1 MARSERTSCLTNG
14 FVSHLNGGAPLE
26 NSDCNSRACPLIN
39 PGSEFSS
46 NRGYADWTPSPMAL
60 SPSTSTKVTQG
71 DGLTGRSSIGQSLTG
86 RSTKAI
92 LLILAAAVL
101 GGIVFLWIRFWPFEQ
116 TAVLEDLQQASDSSV
131 RIRTFRKSY
140 FPYPGCTLEGV
151 VFVHG
156 TVAQPLITI
165 EKLTIRGGYLG
176 IFARR
181 VSRITAE
188 GLRVFIPPFGS
199 GQSFHTVRS
208 TITIGEI
215 VANGATLEFALRKP
229 DKPPLRFDLH
239 EVSLREVGWMG
250 ALTYR
255 LKVHNP
261 KPPGEITAEGKF
273 GVWDQNHPAQTPFSG
288 EYKFEQAD
296 LSVYAG
302 IAGILK
308 STGKFGGTLG
318 HMDISGTTDTPDFEV
333 KSGGHPVQLTAE
345 FSAYVDGI
353 HGDTF
358 LKRVDA
364 HFRKTH
370 VVAGGSI
377 ARSASGKEKTAL
389 IDLSAE
395 NARIEDILGLF
406 VEKKRAPMSGAVTLR
421 AKAEIPSGDRP
432 FLKKLKLRGDFGIG
446 GGEFSHP
453 STQKSLDKLSAGARG
468 EKDSPDPETVLTDLT
483 GRVALNDGVAD
494 FADLSFG
501 VPGATARM
509 QGTYNLIN
517 YKIDLRGQMH
527 VDSRIANTTSGGKA
541 LLLKMIDPFFKKR
554 KKGEIIPV
562 RISGTFQNPSF
573 GLDLK
578 DKKAQKVAPPSHIPP
593 ANAPAS
599 PQ

>member
-1 MARSERTSCLTNG
+1 
-14 FVSHLNGGAPLE
+14 
-26 NSDCNSRACPLIN
+26 
-39 PGSEFSS
+39 
-46 NRGYADWTPSPMAL
+46 MAL
-60 SPSTSTKVTQG
+60 SPSTSPRKVTQG
-71 DGLTGRSSIGQSLTG
+71 WSLTG

-101 GGIVFLWIRFWPFEQ
+101 GGFVFLWIRFWPFEQ
-116 TAVLEDLQQASDSSV
+116 TAVIQDLQEASDSSV
-131 RIRTFRKSY
+131 HVRTFHKTY
-140 FPYPGCTLEGV
+140 FPYPGCTLQGV

-156 TVAQPLITI
+156 TVAKPLITI
-165 EKLTIRGGYLG
+165 EKVMIRGAYLG
-176 IFARR
+176 VFTHH

-199 GQSFHTVRS
+199 GQSFQTSRS

-215 VANGATLEFALRKP
+215 VANEATLEFALRKP

-239 EVSLREVGWMG
+239 EVSLRDVGWKG
-250 ALTYR
+250 PLTYR

-261 KPPGEITAEGKF
+261 EPPGMITVEGKF
-273 GVWDQNHPAQTPFSG
+273 GVWDQNDPAQTPVSG

-296 LSVYAG
+296 LSVYEG
-302 IAGILK
+302 IAGILR
-308 STGKFGGTLG
+308 SIGKFGGRLG
-318 HMDISGTTDTPDFEV
+318 HIDISGTTDTPDFEV
-333 KSGGHPVQLTAE
+333 KSGGHPVQLITE
-345 FSAYVDGI
+345 FSAYVDGVY
-353 HGDTF
+353 GDTF

-364 HFRKTH
+364 YFRKTH

-377 ARSASGKEKTAL
+377 ARSTNDKGKTAL

-395 NARIEDILGLF
+395 NGRIEDILGLF

-432 FLKKLKLRGDFGIG
+432 FLKKLNLRGSFGIG

-453 STQKSLDKLSAGARG
+453 STQEGVDKLSAGARG

-483 GRVALNDGVAD
+483 GRVALNGGVAD

-527 VDSRIANTTSGGKA
+527 VDSKIANSSTGGKA

-578 DKKAQKVAPPSHIPP
+578 DKKAQKVALPSHIPP
-593 ANAPAS
+593 ASS
-599 PQ
+599 PESPR